1 MNKLIAACVR
11 RPVTV
16 IMCLGSL
23 FLGGFFSL
31 SILPLQRLP
40 EFPFPRVT
48 VEALYPGLGAEDIR
62 SSLTIPLED
71 ALSSV
76 KGLERLR
83 SVSRD
88 GASLTVLD
96 FRWGTDSG
104 AASIQVREA
113 IDAVYPGLPEGVR
126 KPSVIPG
133 DPGEEPQIIA
143 VIRSHLGA
151 VFARNFAE
159 YGLQSRLRRIDGV
172 GAVILGGGEKEELE
186 VKVDIPRA
194 LLRGLP
200 PAALAEILASETAN
214 VPAGNSR
221 EGERELVVVSQGRP
235 GTEEELRSLVF
246 PSESGPFV
254 IDDLGILTR
263 GPAKR
268 ESVFIARDRDGNMG
282 EYVVLEIYRR
292 PGTDPV
298 KLSREV
304 QELVVAE
311 AASFSRDGEIQILY
325 DDGASI
331 VPGIRTLAISACA
344 GIVAVMAV
352 LFLTLRSFRYS
363 ILAGFSLP
371 AAVAVSLAALA
382 VLGRSLNN
390 MSLSGIALG
399 IGLVSDTPVIILD
412 LLHQSFYGQT
422 ERPSWKE
429 VTDRAALV
437 ASSSF
442 GGTMTTAVVFIP
454 MVFLPGPLGSLFG
467 DLSISLVSSIAAGW
481 VYAQFALPSLFRFFW
496 SPEILPCG
504 SQNRAGALRQHGPQ
518 FPGLRAAWYGPLLRL
533 CIQRPRRVWGT
544 AALVCIAG
552 FGLLISRPIGFVSP
566 ADATEIN
573 VSLTFPPGTTMDS
586 IAAEAMALGEDL
598 AVLSGISA
606 LFGRAG
612 SEDDDSGKR
621 TDPDYRRETFTYRC
635 ILDPAVKP
643 AEILDRI
650 TAALHG
656 TGAAAYIPQD
666 KTEKLLG
673 LSPSARVVIRGRNR
687 EELESRAA
695 AAETLFRS
703 GAYTRTLEMRPAGS
717 RPELRILPDRAALAY
732 TGLSLTETAR
742 AVYAASGGI
751 KAGELELAGKVLDMN
766 VSALD
771 LPELEA
777 LPVAL
782 TQTGP
787 VFLGSLA
794 RIEYREAPVA
804 LARLDRSDVLYLDLF
819 PKPGKEGELSR
830 HLRSLYSEKERGLG
844 RADESA
850 FARYRFS
857 LVLTA
862 VLVFIL
868 LYVTMGAEFE
878 SLSLPLILLLAI
890 PFSLAGA
897 GPALLISGAILDSS
911 SILALM
917 VLFGLSVN
925 SGMVLYELAHE
936 KHRQGLDPEKAV
948 YEGAMER
955 FRPVL
960 TTTLTTVFALLPLA
974 VHPLGAAELSM
985 VATMLGGLVASTL
998 LTLFA
1003 LPPVLIRFLR
1013 RRNNHG

>member
-1 MNKLIAACVR
+1 MDKLIAAAVR

-16 IMCLGSL
+16 LMGLGSL
-23 FLGGFFSL
+23 FLGGFFSW

-88 GASLTVLD
+88 GSSLTVLD

-104 AASIQVREA
+104 AASVQVREA

-126 KPSVIPG
+126 KPSVVPG

-151 VFARNFAE
+151 AFARNFAE
-159 YGLQSRLRRIDGV
+159 YELRSRLRRVDGV

-186 VKVDIPRA
+186 LKVDIPRA

-214 VPAGNSR
+214 IPAGNSR
-221 EGERELVVVSQGRP
+221 EGERELVVVSRGRP
-235 GTEEELRSLVF
+235 GTEEELGALVF

-254 IDDLGILTR
+254 IGDLGTLNR
-263 GPAKR
+263 RPAKR
-268 ESVFIARDRDGNMG
+268 ESVFIARDGDGNMD

-292 PGTDPV
+292 PGADPV
-298 KLSREV
+298 KLSGDV
-304 QELVVAE
+304 QELVTAE
-311 AASFSRDGEIQILY
+311 AASFARDGEIRIIY

-331 VPGIRTLAISACA
+331 VPGIRKLAVSAGA
-344 GIVAVMAV
+344 GIIAVMGV
-352 LFLTLRSFRYS
+352 LFFTLRSFRYS
-363 ILAGFSLP
+363 MLAGLSLP
-371 AAVAVSLAALA
+371 AAIAASLAALA

-399 IGLVSDTPVIILD
+399 IGLVSDTSVIILD
-412 LLHQSFYGQT
+412 LLHQSFYGHA
-422 ERPSWKE
+422 ERPPRKE
-429 VTDRAALV
+429 VADRAAMV

-442 GGTMTTAVVFIP
+442 GGTITTAVVFIP
-454 MVFLPGPLGSLFG
+454 ILFLPGPLGSLFG

-481 VYAQFALPSLFRFFW
+481 IYAQFALPSLFRLFW
-496 SPEILPCG
+496 
-504 SQNRAGALRQHGPQ
+504 A
-518 FPGLRAAWYGPLLRL
+518 PGLLPRETLRPGPPLPGLGTARYGSLLRL
-533 CIQRPRRVWGT
+533 CMQRPRRIWG
-544 AALVCIAG
+544 AAAVVCITG
-552 FGLLISRPIGFVSP
+552 FGLLISRPRGFLSP
-566 ADATEIN
+566 ADAPEIT
-573 VSLTFPPGTTMDS
+573 VSLNFPPGTTMDS
-586 IAAEAMALGEDL
+586 IAAKAMDLGKGLAALP
-598 AVLSGISA
+598 GISA

-612 SEDDDSGKR
+612 SEEDDPGKR

-635 ILDPAVKP
+635 ILDPGVKP
-643 AEILDRI
+643 AGVLGEI

-656 TGAAAYIPQD
+656 TGAAAYIPRD
-666 KTEKLLG
+666 RTEKLLG
-673 LSPSARVVIRGRNR
+673 LSSSATVAVRGRNR

-695 AAETLFRS
+695 AAEALLSS
-703 GAYTRTLEMRPAGS
+703 GAYIRALEMRPAGS

-732 TGLSLTETAR
+732 TGISLVETAR
-742 AVYAASGGI
+742 AVYAASEGV
-751 KAGELELAGKVLDMN
+751 KAGELELAGNILDLK

-782 TQTGP
+782 TETGP

-794 RIEYREAPVA
+794 RVEYREAPAA

-819 PKPGKEGELSR
+819 PNPGKEGGLSR
-830 HLRSLYSEKERGLG
+830 FLRSLCSEKERGLG

-850 FARYRFS
+850 FARYRLS

-862 VLVFIL
+862 ALVLIL
-868 LYVTMGAEFE
+868 LYLTMGAEFE

-897 GPALLISGAILDSS
+897 GPALFISGAALDSS
-911 SILALM
+911 SVLALM

-948 YEGAMER
+948 YEGALER

-960 TTTLTTVFALLPLA
+960 TTTLTTTFALVPLA
-974 VHPLGAAELSM
+974 VNPLGAGELSM
-985 VATMLGGLVASTL
+985 AAAMLGGLIASTL

-1003 LPPVLIRFLR
+1003 LPPVLIRFLKR
-1013 RRNNHG
+1013 RSVYG